1 MEKNDS
7 YCIAGYALAATS
19 AVTFSIKGIFAK
31 ILYSY
36 GLDPVTLL
44 ALRFMIAMPLF
55 WAALMYFPS
64 ERVSLRD
71 FITLVLSGV
80 IGFYAAALADF
91 YGLLYIDASIERI
104 ILYTYPALVVVL
116 TAVFFKERL
125 GKRKIISIAL
135 TYAGLALALNV
146 FSGGLRADMTGAA
159 LILLS
164 ALVYSVSYLITE
176 VLSARVSGVKISA
189 YSTTAAAFAFIGTWR
204 FSYVPREPLVW
215 AYLVLI
221 ASISTFVPVLT
232 LALGI
237 KRIGASRAAVVS
249 LIGPVS
255 TAILAYLILGERL
268 NIMQGAGMCLVIGGV
283 LIISMAKGSS
293 LKSDGRGLKDGQGG
307 GIAQ

>member
-1 MEKNDS
+1 MGKNGS
-7 YCIAGYALAATS
+7 YRLAGYALTATS
-19 AVTFSIKGIFAK
+19 AVTFSVKGIFAK

-44 ALRFMIAMPLF
+44 TLRFMIAMPLF
-55 WAALMYFPS
+55 WAALIYFPS
-64 ERVSLRD
+64 GRVCLRD
-71 FITLVLSGV
+71 FITLVLSGL

-91 YGLLYIDASIERI
+91 YGLLYIDASLERV
-104 ILYTYPALVVVL
+104 ILYTYPALVVAL

-125 GKRKIISIAL
+125 GKRKMISIAL

-146 FSGGLRADMTGAA
+146 FGNGVRVNMTGTA

-189 YSTTAAAFAFIGTWR
+189 YTTTAATFAFIGTWR
-204 FSYVPREPLVW
+204 FSHVPREPMVW

-221 ASISTFVPVLT
+221 ATVSTFVPVLT

-255 TAILAYLILGERL
+255 TALLAYLILGERL
-268 NIMQGAGMCLVIGGV
+268 TMIQGAGMCLVIGGV
-283 LIISMAKGSS
+283 LIISMGKGSS
-293 LKSDGRGLKDGQGG
+293 FKSDGRGLKDGQGG
-307 GIAQ
+307 GVAQ

>member
-1 MEKNDS
+1 MERDGS
-7 YCIAGYALAATS
+7 YRLAGYALAATS

-36 GLDPVTLL
+36 GVDPVTLL

-55 WAALMYFPS
+55 WAALIYFPS
-64 ERVSLRD
+64 GRVCLRD
-71 FITLVLSGV
+71 LITLILSGV

-91 YGLLYIDASIERI
+91 YGLLYIDASLERI

-116 TAVFFKERL
+116 AAVFFKERL
-125 GKRKIISIAL
+125 GKRKIVSIAL

-146 FSGGLRADMTGAA
+146 FSGGLRANMTGAA

-189 YSTTAAAFAFIGTWR
+189 YTTTAAAFAFMGTWR
-204 FSYVPREPLVW
+204 FSHVPTEPMVW
-215 AYLVLI
+215 AHLVLI
-221 ASISTFVPVLT
+221 AAISTFVPVLT

-255 TAILAYLILGERL
+255 TAILAHLILGERL
-268 NIMQGAGMCLVIGGV
+268 DMVQGAGMCLVIGGV
-283 LIISMAKGSS
+283 LVISMGKGSS
-293 LKSDGRGLKDGQGG
+293 LKDASENRSFPRSPR
-307 GIAQ
+307 